1 MDEEPDLDSLIWG
14 RIIEQFFLDLI
25 EEGFMTGCAEC
36 NFPTPS
42 VFERDGVVLCRSCR
56 TDWEGVEV

>member
-1 MDEEPDLDSLIWG
+1 MDEEPDVDSLIWG

-25 EEGFMTGCAEC
+25 EEGFMTGCVEC

-42 VFERDGVVLCRSCR
+42 VFQFEGVVLCRQCR
-56 TDWEGVEV
+56 ND